1 MEVEQSAEEPAT
13 GQTQRRATPRLPVD
27 GPASLF
33 VVKHE
38 SIVPCH
44 VMDLSMGGCRIE
56 TEQRFVAGSQA
67 RVEVSFTVNGL
78 VFRFNGLTQWTD
90 GAHQIGIRF
99 VDVTSRRKDELVDIL
114 IEVEQQNAAKAA
126 KLAAEAQ
133 ALAALAEAALETEAQ
148 AAEQELPVPSV
159 ELELE
164 DEGVADAEAGTG
176 GEIRAGSEAAALSVP
191 AATLP
196 EAECPTACQAS
207 AKPPKRERRTQSR
220 FEVDTSAV
228 IYLINVGS
236 SLSGRIV
243 DLSLGGCH
251 IRTREH
257 FPVGIYTRVE
267 TEFRLEGLP
276 FRLGGVIQAVH
287 DRGRFNIGIRFLDIS
302 PRKRDQVEQLIREIE
317 EMHECLE
324 LAASAGEA
332 KDTGEAGVA

>member
-1 MEVEQSAEEPAT
+1 VRIAFVV
-13 GQTQRRATPRLPVD
+13 PRY
-27 GPASLF
+27 GPA
-33 VVKHE
+33 
-38 SIVPCH
+38 II
-44 VMDLSMGGCRIE
+44 GGAE
-56 TEQRFVAGSQA
+56 TAARLLAEHLVARQGW
-67 RVEVSFTVNGL
+67 E
-78 VFRFNGLTQWTD
+78 
-90 GAHQIGIRF
+90 
-99 VDVTSRRKDELVDIL
+99 VDVLTSCAEDFVTWEDVYPEGETWIAGVRVVRFRSSSGRDPSFHPLSAAIL
-114 IEVEQQNAAKAA
+114 ADPAAASPA
-126 KLAAEAQ
+126 EAERWIDLQGPVTDDLAEAQ

-276 FRLGGVIQAVH
+276 FRMGGVIQSIH
-287 DRGRFNIGIRFLDIS
+287 DRNNVGIRFLDLS
-302 PRKRDQVEQLIREIE
+302 ERKRKQMLELIGEIE
-317 EMHECLE
+317 QMR
-324 LAASAGEA
+324 AAQPAAADGH
-332 KDTGEAGVA
+332 G